1 MAVGEKEIKQML
13 SGMSPAAK
21 KDLLDGLVLNIM
33 GELGEDIK
41 KEVLQ
46 TVIAGRKES
55 RELSAM
61 VEH

>member
-1 MAVGEKEIKQML
+1 VGEKEITQML

>member
-1 MAVGEKEIKQML
+1 VGEKEIKQML